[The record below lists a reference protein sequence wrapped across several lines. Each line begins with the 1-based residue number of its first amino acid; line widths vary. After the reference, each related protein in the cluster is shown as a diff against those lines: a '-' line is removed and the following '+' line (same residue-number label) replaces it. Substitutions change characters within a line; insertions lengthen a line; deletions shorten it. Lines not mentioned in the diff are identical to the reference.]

1 MKKKIGSLN
10 SSILCGTVFVSKLFG
25 WEKNSR
31 KCSSSLW
38 LLEPKKIFFFVKV
51 SRTCHI
57 PGDFSFYQS
66 FQNLPR
72 FWNLYY
78 FSKVLEPATF
88 FGTYTFF
95 KYF

>member
-1 MKKKIGSLN
+1 LGPSTAVFFVEQFLFPSYLAGKKIQEN
-10 SSILCGTVFVSKLFG
+10 VPAACGC
-25 WEKNSR
+25 WNQR
-31 KCSSSLW
+31 KS
-38 LLEPKKIFFFVKV
+38 FFFVKV